1 MLNTKKVLMFVILS
15 AGLLTVITG
24 TGVSQVAPVF
34 AEEDECEDNG
44 DFNCN
49 EETQKIRQE
58 INCKVDGEIE
68 NGDKSDKNSMTL
80 SSSGNIACSNSEA
93 TNDDVVSNEPG
104 DVEICH
110 RPSGNPTQ
118 EQTMSLSQN
127 AADSHL
133 NNHPFD
139 TLGACPSDDI
149 FGPLP

>member
-1 MLNTKKVLMFVILS
+1 MLNTKNVLMLVILS
-15 AGLLTVITG
+15 AGLLTGITG
-24 TGVSQVAPVF
+24 TGVPQVEPVF

-49 EETQKIRQE
+49 EETQKILQE

-68 NGDKSDKNSMTL
+68 NEDKSDKNSMTL

-93 TNDDVVSNEPG
+93 TVDDVVSNEPG

-110 RPSGNPTQ
+110 RPPGNPTQ